1 MKTMSRTK
9 EWIIFSLTG
18 SLTGAIVIGLCFIAL
33 SIVGGGETDP
43 LASAL
48 MVVMAGV
55 FSVFFAII
63 PSAITAVIVANQ
75 SKTTQRQYIIHSIA
89 IGVTVTA
96 LCALAYCVVDGVS
109 LLGSWSAIGSSEF
122 WNQYAPHLG
131 IAILTGFCAP
141 FVGALMVAKVRP
153 QSFGATKR

>member
-1 MKTMSRTK
+1 MKKSRMK
-9 EWIIFSLTG
+9 EWLMFSLTG

-33 SIVGGGETDP
+33 SIGEGGETDP

-48 MVVMAGV
+48 MLVMAGV
-55 FSVFFAII
+55 FSIFFAII
-63 PSAITAVIVANQ
+63 PSCITAAIVANQ

-96 LCALAYCVVDGVS
+96 LCALAYCAVDGVS
-109 LLGSWSAIGSSEF
+109 LLGSWGAIGSSEF

-131 IAILTGFCAP
+131 VALITGICSSTA
-141 FVGALMVAKVRP
+141 GALAVNKSRRV
-153 QSFGATKR
+153 

>member
-1 MKTMSRTK
+1 MKKSRLK
-9 EWIIFSLTG
+9 EWLIFALTG

-48 MVVMAGV
+48 MLVMAGV

-63 PSAITAVIVANQ
+63 PSAITAAVMTNT
-75 SKTTQRQYIIHSIA
+75 KTPQRQYIIHSITL
-89 IGVTVTA
+89 GVTVTA
-96 LCALAYCVVDGVS
+96 LCALTYCVVDGVS

-122 WNQYAPHLG
+122 WNQYAPHLCVALITG
-131 IAILTGFCAP
+131 ICSPTA
-141 FVGALMVAKVRP
+141 GALAVNKSRRV
-153 QSFGATKR
+153 